1 MSMAI
6 DTFAAIPD
14 RETLRRRFDATLPAF
29 RGLVESLSDE
39 DFQRATPN
47 AGWDCAALLFHVG
60 YSTEYL
66 SQVAEVTRTG
76 KGFNVT
82 AVLPVAVL
90 DRMGKFIMRG
100 GGRKAT
106 RTSLIE
112 QFECAIDHMVA
123 SLSRVEDGQWTR
135 TTRFRGQ
142 RRELGYFYSFA
153 LEHVDEHFAEI
164 REVARRGTAT

>member
-1 MSMAI
+1 MS
-6 DTFAAIPD
+6 AANPD
-14 RETLRRRFDATLPAF
+14 RETLRGRFDATVPAF
-29 RGLVESLSDE
+29 RALVESLSDE
-39 DFQRATPN
+39 DFERATPN
-47 AGWDCAALLFHVG
+47 DGWDCAALLFHVG

-106 RTSLIE
+106 RISLTE
-112 QFECAIDHMVA
+112 QFERAIDHMIA
-123 SLSRVEDGQWTR
+123 SLSHVEGGQWAR

-142 RRELGYFYSFA
+142 RRELAYFYSFA
-153 LEHVDEHFAEI
+153 LEHIDEHFAEI
-164 REVARRGTAT
+164 LDVVRRGTAT